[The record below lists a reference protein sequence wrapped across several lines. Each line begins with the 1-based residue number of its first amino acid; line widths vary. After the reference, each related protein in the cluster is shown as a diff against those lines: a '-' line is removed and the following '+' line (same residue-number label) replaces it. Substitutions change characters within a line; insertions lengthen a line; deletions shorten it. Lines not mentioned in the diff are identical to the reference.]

1 MSINNHYDVVF
12 VGWGASACILMIE
25 MDKQSLLSK
34 KNILIIDPSDK
45 QENDKT
51 FCFWSKQEDE
61 IYQNY
66 KNIISKSWSSIQIND
81 NKSFLINPLKY
92 FHIDSFDLYE
102 WSRKIASKY
111 SISHLKES
119 VLRIHE
125 NQNLVIETSEN
136 KYSASWVF
144 DGRPP
149 DLENLPEGNF
159 NISQSFYGLK
169 VKLTEA
175 QLDPSVYRMM
185 DFRVPQHTATQ
196 FVYILPYSPTSALIE
211 LTRFG
216 KKIINKSEA
225 KKELDVFI
233 RAQFGS
239 YEIIDTEQGIIP
251 MSSELPRISSGKK
264 WVSIGTRAG
273 NVKPSTGYA
282 FKNMYRHAQLICSDK
297 TLKANKVIPKGRFL
311 FYDQLLLIILTLWP
325 SKGKL
330 IFERLFT
337 AKSPVFVLKF
347 LDEKTSLKD
356 DLSMFYRLQ
365 IGLFVKSF
373 LYWIYWRIKGFFFPV
388 LMIIYI
394 LFDHT
399 LSVNS
404 LLNLSYNNLVILSLG
419 MFFLGIPHGALDH
432 LTGPK
437 NKTPKVDLSFIAYY
451 FLMMLPIVLL
461 WIFIPIAGLALF
473 LIYSA
478 WHFGQTEMKNWKI
491 ESKLLSFFWGVILLS
506 SIFLN
511 HFQEFSNIL
520 LVMSINVPPMH
531 FDTVFL
537 ANIILTLPLLF
548 ACYKRNLEWLLI
560 VVFLILSSEASLLLT
575 FGLYF
580 IFQHSRIGW
589 LHLKKNT
596 HYTHLKMFQCALPF
610 NIGALLM
617 YLVFMYVL
625 KLDVEQCVAYF
636 FIFISTI
643 SFPHVIKMH
652 IFYEKL
658 SLSSLKQLF
667 IKP

>member
-1 MSINNHYDVVF
+1 MSTYNHYDIVF
-12 VGWGASACILMIE
+12 VGWGASTCILIIE
-25 MDKQSLLSK
+25 MEKQSLLK
-34 KNILIIDPSDK
+34 GKNILIIDPNEK
-45 QENDKT
+45 KENDKT
-51 FCFWSKQEDE
+51 FCFWSKKEDE
-61 IYQNY
+61 IYQNF
-66 KNIISKSWSSIQIND
+66 KTIVSKSWNSIQIND
-81 NKSFLINPLKY
+81 NKSCLIDPLEY
-92 FHIDSFDLYE
+92 FHIDCSDLYS
-102 WSRKIASKY
+102 WSRKIASEY
-111 SISHLKES
+111 NISHVKES
-119 VLRIHE
+119 VLKVDE
-125 NQNLVIETSEN
+125 NLNLAIQTDEN
-136 KYSASWVF
+136 NYSASWVF
-144 DGRPP
+144 DSRPP
-149 DLENLPEGNF
+149 DLENLDEDNF

-169 VKLTEA
+169 VKLFEA
-175 QLDPSVYRMM
+175 ILDPSVYRMM
-185 DFRVPQHTATQ
+185 DFRVPQNTATQ
-196 FVYILPYSPTSALIE
+196 FVYILPYSSNSALIE

-225 KKELDVFI
+225 KKELDVYI

-251 MSSELPRISSGKK
+251 MSSKLPRISSGKK
-264 WVSIGTRAG
+264 WISIGTRAG

-282 FKNMYRHAQLICSDK
+282 FKNMYRHAQLICSGG
-297 TLKANKVIPKGRFL
+297 TLKAHKLIPKRRFL

-337 AKSPVFVLKF
+337 AKSPVFVLNF
-347 LDEKTSLKD
+347 LDEKTSFKD
-356 DLSMFYRLQ
+356 DLSMFYKLQ
-365 IGLFVKSF
+365 IGLFVQSL
-373 LYWIYWRIKGFFFPV
+373 LYWIYWRIKDIFFPI

-399 LSVNS
+399 VSVNS
-404 LLNLSYNNLVILSLG
+404 LLNLSYNNVVVLSLG

-451 FLMMLPIVLL
+451 LLMMLPILLL
-461 WIFIPIAGLALF
+461 WIYIPIAGLTLF

-491 ESKLLSFFWGVILLS
+491 ESKFLSFCWGTILLS

-520 LVMSINVPPMH
+520 LVMSIKVPQTH

-537 ANIILTLPLLF
+537 ANMILTLPLLY

-560 VVFLILSSEASLLLT
+560 IVFLFLSSEVSLLLT

-589 LHLKKNT
+589 LHLKKKT

-617 YLVFMYVL
+617 YVIFIYIL

-636 FIFISTI
+636 FIFISAI

-652 IFYEKL
+652 IFYENL
-658 SLSSLKQLF
+658 SLLSLKQLF